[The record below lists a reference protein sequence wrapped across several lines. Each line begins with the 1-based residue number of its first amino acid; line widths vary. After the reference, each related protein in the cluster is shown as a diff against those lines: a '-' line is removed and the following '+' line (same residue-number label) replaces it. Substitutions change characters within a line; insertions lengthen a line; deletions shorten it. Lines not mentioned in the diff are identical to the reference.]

1 VSKFIECE
9 KHGSKSKLPLFFW
22 GLLLISVIAYFETR
36 HLWIHLIFAHL
47 GGFSIVGLFA
57 CLAGSIAR
65 KKNYSYR
72 NAFLAGLILPI
83 IAGFIGVLILFPPD
97 PALACGGSAT
107 LIVGLLI
114 VIVYSLLK
122 KKAVMT

>member
-1 VSKFIECE
+1 MESE
-9 KHGSKSKLPLFFW
+9 KRGSKSRLPLFFL
-22 GLLLISVIAYFETR
+22 GLLILSVIAYFASR

-83 IAGFIGVLILFPPD
+83 IAGFIGVLVLFPPD
-97 PALACGGSAT
+97 PTLACGGSAT

-114 VIVYSLLK
+114 VIVYSFLRK
-122 KKAVMT
+122 KTAIA

>member
-1 VSKFIECE
+1 MSELIERE
-9 KHGSKSKLPLFFW
+9 KQGSKSGLPLFFL
-22 GLLLISVIAYFETR
+22 GLLIISVIAYFTLR
-36 HLWIHLIFAHL
+36 NLWIHFIFAHL

-57 CLAGSIAR
+57 CLAGTIAR

-97 PALACGGSAT
+97 PTLACGGSAT
-107 LIVGLLI
+107 LIVALLI
-114 VIVYSLLK
+114 VVIYSFLK
-122 KKAVMT
+122 KKAVI